1 MSLALDEPAL
11 CEGPTPMLKRDDLL
25 TRKEASDFLL
35 TLGVKL
41 KPSTLARLWS
51 TGGNGPPCVHHRNR
65 PRYPREVL
73 RAWAAEQTTVLRR
86 SRRASSV
93 TGSGGSHLHASHAG
107 LVDHHTPRA
116 ADELSGKFP

>member
-1 MSLALDEPAL
+1 MSLDFAETATPPVAAEPAGSAD
-11 CEGPTPMLKRDDLL
+11 ELL

-73 RAWAAEQTTVLRR
+73 RAWAAQQTTALRR
-86 SRRASSV
+86 S
-93 TGSGGSHLHASHAG
+93 
-107 LVDHHTPRA
+107 PRTVPQET
-116 ADELSGKFP
+116 ADGRT

>member
-1 MSLALDEPAL
+1 MTLRPEDTAAPAAEPVVGA
-11 CEGPTPMLKRDDLL
+11 DDLL

-35 TLGVKL
+35 TLGVRL

-73 RAWAAEQTTVLRR
+73 RAWAAQQTTGLRR
-86 SRRASSV
+86 S
-93 TGSGGSHLHASHAG
+93 
-107 LVDHHTPRA
+107 PRVLPQEVS
-116 ADELSGKFP
+116 DDQT